1 MHNIDPTIDDEP
13 TTTPETARSETPP
26 IPDPSGAIAGFGSAK
41 PYGLLGLCLSLLA
54 ILFITTLYAAL
65 AGSLALLADG
75 LAFGWTPPLDRVRQL
90 EADSAG
96 NPALALHLGL
106 GISLAVY
113 LALSLAV
120 LTLARLRGR
129 GAWRQLV
136 GWQPWPVLKSR
147 RAFWF
152 IAGAA
157 LIYGVAANLLVGTF
171 YPPSKDWFT
180 VPKEG
185 LAAFMLFVLAVVLAP
200 LTEELLFRGWI
211 YTNLR
216 ASFGLWTALLVSAA
230 LFAGAHY
237 ESSHIYALVVFPIG
251 LALGGMREATG
262 SLKSSIG
269 FHAFYNAIAFCLALF
284 DIG

>member
-1 MHNIDPTIDDEP
+1 MHNIDPTIDDDQTPPPEMARLE
-13 TTTPETARSETPP
+13 TTP
-26 IPDPSGAIAGFGSAK
+26 IPHPSGAIAGSGSAQ
-41 PYGLLGLCLSLLA
+41 PYGLLGLCLSLFA
-54 ILFITTLYAAL
+54 ILFVTIVYAAL
-65 AGSLALLADG
+65 AGGLALLVDG
-75 LAFGWTPPLDRVRQL
+75 LSFGWTPPLDRVRQL
-90 EADSAG
+90 EAESAS

-120 LTLARLRGR
+120 LTLARLRG
-129 GAWRQLV
+129 GSAWRQII
-136 GWQPWPVLKSR
+136 GWRPWPVLKTR

-152 IAGAA
+152 IVGAA
-157 LIYGVAANLLVGTF
+157 LIYGIAANLLVGLY

-185 LAAFMLFVLAVVLAP
+185 LAAFMLFVLAVVFAP

-211 YTNLR
+211 YTSLR

-262 SLKSSIG
+262 TLKASIS
-269 FHAFYNAIAFCLALF
+269 FHAFYNAIAFGLALF